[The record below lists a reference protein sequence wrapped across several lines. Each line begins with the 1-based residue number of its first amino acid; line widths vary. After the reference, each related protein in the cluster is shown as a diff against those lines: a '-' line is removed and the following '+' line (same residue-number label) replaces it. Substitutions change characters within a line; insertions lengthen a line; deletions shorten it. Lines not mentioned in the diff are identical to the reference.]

1 MWGVCNAD
9 LYSEDDREIEVME
22 PVRVLNLFTI
32 MNRGGAETMV
42 MNYYRKINREKVQ
55 FDFLVHREE
64 EGAYE
69 QEIKELGGRI
79 YRMPPMYPQNFS
91 LYKKKIREFFEE
103 HKEYKIIHSH
113 MSELGYF
120 ALREAARQEIPVRI
134 CHAHNAPHGFEWKM
148 IVRNYFKKRMMPY
161 LTHMFMCG
169 KESGDWL
176 FGKENE
182 DKFIQLNNAI
192 NAERFRYD
200 RNIENNI
207 RKKLNLEDKLIIG
220 HVGRF
225 TREKNH
231 KFMLDIL
238 KEIKKIKSNSVLI
251 FVGNGELE
259 DEIKNK
265 ARKMGIANEIRFLGV
280 RSDVKYLMQ
289 AMDIFL
295 FPSFYEGLGI
305 VLIEAQA
312 LGLESVV
319 SENIPDEA
327 FITDLV
333 HKVSLEKDASYW
345 AKKIIDIY
353 NNKKNRK
360 GRQED
365 IVKAGYD
372 IVNTTKFLEE
382 FYLES
387 EEKARFYR
395 R

>member
-1 MWGVCNAD
+1 
-9 LYSEDDREIEVME
+9 ME
-22 PVRVLNLFTI
+22 PIRVLHENVVMDMGGIENLL
-32 MNRGGAETMV
+32 MNI
-42 MNYYRKINREKVQ
+42 YRNIDREKVQ
-55 FDFLVHREE
+55 FDFMVHRDKD
-64 EGAYE
+64 AYFDD
-69 QEIKELGGRI
+69 EIRNLGGRI
-79 YRMPPMYPQNFS
+79 YKCSPFNPFKHFKYMSDIN
-91 LYKKKIREFFEE
+91 KILKE
-103 HKEYKIIHSH
+103 HPGYNIIHAH
-113 MSELGYF
+113 SELNMWPLKSAKKYNIPIRISHSHSTREIKDLKWLFMEYEKIFLKQQCKDLF
-120 ALREAARQEIPVRI
+120 ACSIDAARWLYGEKAVKQNKIKYIKNGIKVDD
-134 CHAHNAPHGFEWKM
+134 FEFH
-148 IVRNYFKKRMMPY
+148 IDIRNR
-161 LTHMFMCG
+161 
-169 KESGDWL
+169 
-176 FGKENE
+176 
-182 DKFIQLNNAI
+182 
-192 NAERFRYD
+192 
-200 RNIENNI
+200 I
-207 RKKLNLEDKLIIG
+207 RKELNLENNFVIG

-225 TREKNH
+225 MKEKNH

-251 FVGNGELE
+251 FVGDGELE

-372 IVNTTKFLEE
+372 IVNTAKFLEE

>member
-1 MWGVCNAD
+1 
-9 LYSEDDREIEVME
+9 ME
-22 PVRVLNLFTI
+22 PIRVLHENVVMDMGGIENLL
-32 MNRGGAETMV
+32 MNI
-42 MNYYRKINREKVQ
+42 YRNIDREKVQ
-55 FDFLVHREE
+55 FDFMVHRDKD
-64 EGAYE
+64 AYFDD
-69 QEIKELGGRI
+69 EIRNLGGRI
-79 YRMPPMYPQNFS
+79 YKCSPFNPFKHFKYMSDIN
-91 LYKKKIREFFEE
+91 KILKE
-103 HKEYKIIHSH
+103 HPGYNIIHAH
-113 MSELGYF
+113 SELNMWPLKSAKKYNIPIRISHSHSTREIKDLKWLFMEYEKIFLKQQCTDLF
-120 ALREAARQEIPVRI
+120 ACSIDAARWLYGEKAVKQNKIKYIKNGIKVDD
-134 CHAHNAPHGFEWKM
+134 FEFH
-148 IVRNYFKKRMMPY
+148 IDIRNR
-161 LTHMFMCG
+161 
-169 KESGDWL
+169 
-176 FGKENE
+176 
-182 DKFIQLNNAI
+182 
-192 NAERFRYD
+192 
-200 RNIENNI
+200 I
-207 RKKLNLEDKLIIG
+207 RKELNLENNFVIG

-225 TREKNH
+225 MKEKNN

-345 AKKIIDIY
+345 AKKIKDIY

>member
-1 MWGVCNAD
+1 
-9 LYSEDDREIEVME
+9 ME
-22 PVRVLNLFTI
+22 PIRVLHENVVMDMGGIENLL
-32 MNRGGAETMV
+32 MNI
-42 MNYYRKINREKVQ
+42 YRNIDREKVQ
-55 FDFLVHREE
+55 FDFMVHRDKD
-64 EGAYE
+64 AYFDD
-69 QEIKELGGRI
+69 EIRNLGGRI
-79 YRMPPMYPQNFS
+79 YKCSPFNPFKHFKYMSDIN
-91 LYKKKIREFFEE
+91 KILKE
-103 HKEYKIIHSH
+103 HPGYNIIHAH
-113 MSELGYF
+113 SELNMWPLKSAKKYNIPIRISHSHSTREIKDLKWLFMEYEKIFLKQQCTDLF
-120 ALREAARQEIPVRI
+120 ACSIDAARWLYGEKAVKQNKIKYIKNGIKVDD
-134 CHAHNAPHGFEWKM
+134 FEFH
-148 IVRNYFKKRMMPY
+148 IDIRNR
-161 LTHMFMCG
+161 
-169 KESGDWL
+169 
-176 FGKENE
+176 
-182 DKFIQLNNAI
+182 
-192 NAERFRYD
+192 
-200 RNIENNI
+200 I
-207 RKKLNLEDKLIIG
+207 RKELNLENNFVIG

-225 TREKNH
+225 MKEKNH

-251 FVGNGELE
+251 FVGDGELE

-312 LGLESVV
+312 LELESVV

-372 IVNTTKFLEE
+372 IVNTAKFLEE

>member
-1 MWGVCNAD
+1 M
-9 LYSEDDREIEVME
+9 
-22 PVRVLNLFTI
+22 
-32 MNRGGAETMV
+32 
-42 MNYYRKINREKVQ
+42 
-55 FDFLVHREE
+55 
-64 EGAYE
+64 
-69 QEIKELGGRI
+69 
-79 YRMPPMYPQNFS
+79 
-91 LYKKKIREFFEE
+91 
-103 HKEYKIIHSH
+103 
-113 MSELGYF
+113 
-120 ALREAARQEIPVRI
+120 
-134 CHAHNAPHGFEWKM
+134 
-148 IVRNYFKKRMMPY
+148 
-161 LTHMFMCG
+161 
-169 KESGDWL
+169 
-176 FGKENE
+176 
-182 DKFIQLNNAI
+182 
-192 NAERFRYD
+192 
-200 RNIENNI
+200 
-207 RKKLNLEDKLIIG
+207 IG

-225 TREKNH
+225 MKEKNH

-238 KEIKKIKSNSVLI
+238 KEIKKIKPNPVLI
-251 FVGNGELE
+251 FVGDGELE

-265 ARKMGIANEIRFLGV
+265 ARKMGITNEVRFLGV

-333 HKVSLEKDASYW
+333 HKVSLERDASYW

-360 GRQED
+360 GRQKD

-382 FYLES
+382 FYLDS

-395 R
+395 RYI

>member
-1 MWGVCNAD
+1 
-9 LYSEDDREIEVME
+9 ME
-22 PVRVLNLFTI
+22 PIRVLHENVVMDMGGIENLL
-32 MNRGGAETMV
+32 MNI
-42 MNYYRKINREKVQ
+42 YRNIDREKVQ
-55 FDFLVHREE
+55 FDFMVHRDKD
-64 EGAYE
+64 AYFDD
-69 QEIKELGGRI
+69 EIRNLGGRI
-79 YRMPPMYPQNFS
+79 YKCSPFNPFKHFKYMSDINKV
-91 LYKKKIREFFEE
+91 LKE
-103 HKEYKIIHSH
+103 HPEYNIIHAH
-113 MSELGYF
+113 SELNMWPLKSAKKYNIPIRISHSHSTREIKDLKWLFMEYEKIFLKQQCTDLF
-120 ALREAARQEIPVRI
+120 ACSIDAARWLYGEKAVKQNKIKYIKNGIKVDD
-134 CHAHNAPHGFEWKM
+134 FEFH
-148 IVRNYFKKRMMPY
+148 IDIRNR
-161 LTHMFMCG
+161 
-169 KESGDWL
+169 
-176 FGKENE
+176 
-182 DKFIQLNNAI
+182 
-192 NAERFRYD
+192 
-200 RNIENNI
+200 I
-207 RKKLNLEDKLIIG
+207 RKELNLENNFVIG

-225 TREKNH
+225 MKEKNH

-265 ARKMGIANEIRFLGV
+265 ARKMGITNEVRFLGV

-333 HKVSLEKDASYW
+333 HKVSLERDASYW

-353 NNKKNRK
+353 NEKKNRK

-372 IVNTTKFLEE
+372 IVNTAKFLEE
-382 FYLES
+382 FYLDS

-395 R
+395 RYI

>member
-1 MWGVCNAD
+1 
-9 LYSEDDREIEVME
+9 ME
-22 PVRVLNLFTI
+22 PIRVLHENVVMDMGGIENLL
-32 MNRGGAETMV
+32 MNI
-42 MNYYRKINREKVQ
+42 YRNIDREKVQ
-55 FDFLVHREE
+55 FDFMVHRDKD
-64 EGAYE
+64 AYFDD
-69 QEIKELGGRI
+69 EIRNLGGRI
-79 YRMPPMYPQNFS
+79 YKCSPFNPIKHFKYMSDINKVLKEHPNYNIIHAHSELNMWPLKAAKKYNIPIRISHSHSTREIKDLKWIFMEYEKIFLKQQCTDLFACSIDAAKWLYGEKAVKQNKITYIKNGIKVDDFEFNV
-91 LYKKKIREFFEE
+91 KIRNR
-103 HKEYKIIHSH
+103 IR
-113 MSELGYF
+113 
-120 ALREAARQEIPVRI
+120 RE
-134 CHAHNAPHGFEWKM
+134 
-148 IVRNYFKKRMMPY
+148 
-161 LTHMFMCG
+161 
-169 KESGDWL
+169 
-176 FGKENE
+176 
-182 DKFIQLNNAI
+182 
-192 NAERFRYD
+192 
-200 RNIENNI
+200 
-207 RKKLNLEDKLIIG
+207 LNLENNFVIG

-225 TREKNH
+225 MKEKNH
-231 KFMLDIL
+231 KFMLDIF
-238 KEIKKIKSNSVLI
+238 KEIKKIKPNTALI
-251 FVGNGELE
+251 FIGDGELE

-295 FPSFYEGLGI
+295 LPSFYEGLGI

-353 NNKKNRK
+353 NENKNRK

-372 IVNTTKFLEE
+372 IVNTAKFLEE
-382 FYLES
+382 FYLDS

>member
-1 MWGVCNAD
+1 
-9 LYSEDDREIEVME
+9 ME
-22 PVRVLNLFTI
+22 PIRVLHENVVMDMGGIENLL
-32 MNRGGAETMV
+32 MNI
-42 MNYYRKINREKVQ
+42 YRNIDREKVQ
-55 FDFLVHREE
+55 FDFMVHRDKD
-64 EGAYE
+64 AYFDD
-69 QEIKELGGRI
+69 EIRNLGGRI
-79 YRMPPMYPQNFS
+79 YKCSPFNPFKHFKYMSDINKV
-91 LYKKKIREFFEE
+91 LKE
-103 HKEYKIIHSH
+103 HSEYNIIHAH
-113 MSELGYF
+113 SELNMWPLKVAKKYNIPIRISHSHST
-120 ALREAARQEIPVRI
+120 REI
-134 CHAHNAPHGFEWKM
+134 KDL
-148 IVRNYFKKRMMPY
+148 K
-161 LTHMFMCG
+161 
-169 KESGDWL
+169 WL
-176 FGKENE
+176 FMEHEKIFLKQQCTDLFACSIDSARWLYGEKAVKQNKIKYIKNGIKVADFEFHI
-182 DKFIQLNNAI
+182 DI
-192 NAERFRYD
+192 
-200 RNIENNI
+200 RNRI
-207 RKKLNLEDKLIIG
+207 RKELNLENNFVIG

-225 TREKNH
+225 MKEKNH

-238 KEIKKIKSNSVLI
+238 KEIKKIKPNPVLI
-251 FVGNGELE
+251 FVGDGELE

-265 ARKMGIANEIRFLGV
+265 ARKMGITNEVRFLGV

-333 HKVSLEKDASYW
+333 HKVSLERDASYW

-360 GRQED
+360 GRQKD

-382 FYLES
+382 FYLDS

-395 R
+395 RYI